1 VTKGKRRAFRKLG
14 ACIVYSFETPL
25 ERTRYRK
32 ERIRRGTQE
41 RMLSSK
47 NVNCTNDVYLS
58 VIVFPQPA
66 HSCCVEPFLFVSDL
80 LTSIVI
86 VISATAP
93 SATLQANRSVKNI
106 LARTH
111 VAARKV
117 SDNNDEGSCRRLP
130 QLFKNRLIAMD
141 GCNKTK
147 LRINEY
153 V

>member
-1 VTKGKRRAFRKLG
+1 MKGERRAFRKLG
-14 ACIVYSFETPL
+14 ILYHILLRLDRSITVVIV
-25 ERTRYRK
+25 R
-32 ERIRRGTQE
+32 ERIRNGTQ
-41 RMLSSK
+41 RGMLPSK

-106 LARTH
+106 PARARTH
-111 VAARKV
+111 VTAGKV
-117 SDNNDEGSCRRLP
+117 SETTTREVA
-130 QLFKNRLIAMD
+130 IAA
-141 GCNKTK
+141 TF
-147 LRINEY
+147 
-153 V
+153 